1 MPETVEQRLAKAEA
15 LPIQDDERPF
25 FDKLMESLSEEDR
38 QRAEAD
44 PLDVLI
50 IVRGFADEEKRM
62 EATVEAMQ
70 KICEWRAKTG
80 YYEFFNR
87 RLDGA
92 DDFHKWWP
100 ETIHGCDKY
109 GHFLQCLRAGQVD
122 ADSLEKVRRMRRAGL
137 RVAVCRHDVG
147 QCSISHVRLCCLSL
161 CRASC
166 YPEVGVVAG
175 HMVGPVFPCRR
186 MLSGRFASFASF
198 TCTPVR
204 TGVRAGVYWGA
215 VQGLSNLC
223 YLRTGSPQ
231 KDSHN
236 PPQRGANTQS
246 PAPKGHTRNLG
257 L

>member
-25 FDKLMESLSEEDR
+25 FDKIMESLSEEDR

-50 IVRGFADEEKRM
+50 IVRGYADEEKRM
-62 EATVEAMQ
+62 EATVEAMHR
-70 KICEWRAKTG
+70 ICEWRAKIG
-80 YYEFFNR
+80 YYEFFNK

-122 ADSLEKVRRMRRAGL
+122 ADSLEKVCRIRRAEL

-147 QCSISHVRLCCLSL
+147 S
-161 CRASC
+161 
-166 YPEVGVVAG
+166 
-175 HMVGPVFPCRR
+175 VF
-186 MLSGRFASFASF
+186 
-198 TCTPVR
+198 
-204 TGVRAGVYWGA
+204 Y
-215 VQGLSNLC
+215 
-223 YLRTGSPQ
+223 
-231 KDSHN
+231 
-236 PPQRGANTQS
+236 
-246 PAPKGHTRNLG
+246 
-257 L
+257 